1 MTTERQ
7 EEAGPVTVQIGVC
20 SACHALFL
28 MSGDRLTS
36 PCHGADPLAIL
47 ATLTI
52 SPDAQVTGEW
62 GLGAPIGEP
71 DITEEPAPA
80 PAPPAEPTAAE
91 PSEAAPETVK
101 ASELL
106 PVVIVAFLE
115 RDEAVDVD
123 QLKGVF
129 YDAGAEPEAAST
141 AVGRLSAVRELLQQ
155 LSAAREPAPV
165 AAAPPEAESSP
176 ENT

>member
-1 MTTERQ
+1 MTTERK

-20 SACHALFL
+20 SSCHALFL
-28 MSGDRLTS
+28 ISGDRETS
-36 PCHGADPLAIL
+36 PCHGADTLAVL

-52 SPDAQVTGEW
+52 GPDAQVTGEW

-80 PAPPAEPTAAE
+80 PAPPAEPTVEEA
-91 PSEAAPETVK
+91 PEAAPETVK

-115 RDEAVDVD
+115 GDEAADPD
-123 QLKGVF
+123 QLRGVF
-129 YDAGAEPEAAST
+129 EDAGAEPEAAST
-141 AVGRLSAVRELLQQ
+141 AVGRLVAVRELLQQ
-155 LSAAREPAPV
+155 LQAAREPVPV
-165 AAAPPEAESSP
+165 AAAPSEAESSP
-176 ENT
+176 ANT

>member
-1 MTTERQ
+1 MTTERK

-20 SACHALFL
+20 SVCHALFML
-28 MSGDRLTS
+28 SGDRLTS

-52 SPDAQVTGEW
+52 GPDAEVAGEW
-62 GLGAPIGEP
+62 GMGAPIGEL
-71 DITEEPAPA
+71 DIREEPAPA
-80 PAPPAEPTAAE
+80 PAPLEEPPAEEAPAE
-91 PSEAAPETVK
+91 APETIK

-106 PVVIVAFLE
+106 PVAILAFLAG
-115 RDEAVDVD
+115 DEAVDAA

-129 YDAGAEPEAAST
+129 EDAGADPEISAI
-141 AVGRLSAVRELLQQ
+141 AVGRLDAVRSLLQA
-155 LSAAREPAPV
+155 LAPPREAVPV
-165 AAAPPEAESSP
+165 APAPPEAEKTA